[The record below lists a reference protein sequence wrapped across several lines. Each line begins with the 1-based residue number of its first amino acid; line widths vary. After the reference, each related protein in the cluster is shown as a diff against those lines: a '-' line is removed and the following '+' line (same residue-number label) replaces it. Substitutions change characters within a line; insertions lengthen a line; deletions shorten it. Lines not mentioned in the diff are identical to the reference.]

1 MFKLYLNKGTR
12 TQLDESNDKY
22 EIIKSMNDAL
32 KDDAEARFMIIQIE
46 NKTPINIDLVNG
58 LFEYA
63 LYVES
68 YNETIK
74 QESCVGLK
82 RNIVKNVKVKTLAK
96 N

>member
-12 TQLDESNDKY
+12 TQIDETNDKY
-22 EIIKSMNDAL
+22 EIIKSMGDEL
-32 KDDAEARFMIIQIE
+32 KEDAEARFMIIEIE

-63 LYVES
+63 LYVED
-68 YNETIK
+68 YNMKTKEKT
-74 QESCVGLK
+74 C
-82 RNIVKNVKVKTLAK
+82 VKTKILGK